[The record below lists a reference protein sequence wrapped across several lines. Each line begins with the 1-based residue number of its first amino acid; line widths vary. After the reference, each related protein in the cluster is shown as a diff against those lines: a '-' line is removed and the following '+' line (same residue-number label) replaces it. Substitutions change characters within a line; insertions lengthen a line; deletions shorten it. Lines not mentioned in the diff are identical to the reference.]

1 MYQLGDHKNQH
12 GSYPFIYNKQIHLF
26 GGYGLF
32 TLKNIITYFDTKTK
46 EWDVEDCYDP
56 YHDLPLPRSLP
67 LAQVN
72 QNNVFI
78 GAGHIKNLE
87 SGGARQLNDFWKFDF
102 NTKKW
107 SKLGEMIKPINN
119 YVYHIS
125 NIINNV
131 PLVFDGKH
139 FYGFDIAQNKLIE
152 YPERLKARL
161 YGSLTIYN
169 PYTDCFLYEEERKG
183 LMEDIKIVSAK
194 VFLGEQRV
202 VSQLYEP
209 VNSKI
214 YYVIISTI
222 GVLGIIG
229 IASLF
234 YRYKYKKLPIRKQIK
249 LKSDIIFVNLDED
262 ELSILTTI
270 LDNYPNKTTYYD
282 LMGKLD
288 QKFSYDTQKKKL
300 KMTLDEIDFKIQ
312 EILDTDES
320 IFIYS
325 KNDSDKRMKEVQIK

>member
-1 MYQLGDHKNQH
+1 L
-12 GSYPFIYNKQIHLF
+12 
-26 GGYGLF
+26 
-32 TLKNIITYFDTKTK
+32 
-46 EWDVEDCYDP
+46 
-56 YHDLPLPRSLP
+56 
-67 LAQVN
+67 
-72 QNNVFI
+72 
-78 GAGHIKNLE
+78 
-87 SGGARQLNDFWKFDF
+87 
-102 NTKKW
+102 
-107 SKLGEMIKPINN
+107 
-119 YVYHIS
+119 YV
-125 NIINNV
+125 
-131 PLVFDGKH
+131 
-139 FYGFDIAQNKLIE
+139 
-152 YPERLKARL
+152 
-161 YGSLTIYN
+161 
-169 PYTDCFLYEEERKG
+169 EERKG
-183 LMEDIKIVSAK
+183 LMEDIKILSAK

-234 YRYKYKKLPIRKQIK
+234 YRYKYKKLPIHKQIK
-249 LKSDIIFVNLDED
+249 LKSDIILVNLDED

-270 LDNYPNKTTYYD
+270 LDNYPNKTAYYD